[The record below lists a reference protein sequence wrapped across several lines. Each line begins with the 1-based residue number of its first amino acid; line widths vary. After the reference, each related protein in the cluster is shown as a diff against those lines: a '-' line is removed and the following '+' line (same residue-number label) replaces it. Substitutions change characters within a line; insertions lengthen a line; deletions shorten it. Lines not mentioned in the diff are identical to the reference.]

1 MDRVDKKVNQK
12 KEKEPCVSKKE
23 MNLWAYAYS
32 RVMEMKKADRHAL
45 LKKITQNHVV
55 QKQEEFVDLLAKEG
69 VDVTQATVSRDIK
82 ELEFTKVQDASGV
95 VKYALPPAKN
105 KQTERILQKKLADS
119 FLKMD
124 TQKEFLLIRTLPGNA
139 VALGSLLEEMK
150 YEEVFGLISGDDT
163 VLVICTSD
171 SNADQLQKKMLHYL

>member
-1 MDRVDKKVNQK
+1 MHMQK
-12 KEKEPCVSKKE
+12 ETS
-23 MNLWAYAYS
+23 LFAYVYS

-55 QKQEEFVDLLAKEG
+55 QKQEEFVELLAKEG

-82 ELEFTKVQDASGV
+82 ELELVKVQDASGMA
-95 VKYALPPAKN
+95 KYALPPVKN
-105 KQTERILQKKLADS
+105 KEIERILKKKLADS

-124 TQKEFLLIRTLPGNA
+124 IQKEFLLIRTLPGNA

-163 VLVICTSD
+163 VLVICTSN
-171 SNADQLQKKMLHYL
+171 SQATHLQKKLLHYL